1 MCTVFFINGYH
12 CRVLLLNYKNKREP
26 LVFAGNL
33 LFSGP
38 EERET
43 AISPSPETA
52 SGSDSDNVL
61 KDTPQPSSFTLK
73 SARNRDGTLS
83 DPHSLSRG
91 GQQSHSQN
99 QQVAHVEIHHEMTRL
114 SEVTPDS
121 LESIEELEESSLL
134 N

>member
-1 MCTVFFINGYH
+1 MSSDCCF
-12 CRVLLLNYKNKREP
+12 CRVLLLNYKNQRKP

-43 AISPSPETA
+43 ALSPSPETA

-61 KDTPQPSSFTLK
+61 KDTPQPIASSFTLK

-99 QQVAHVEIHHEMTRL
+99 QQVAHVEIHHEMTSL
-114 SEVTPDS
+114 SEVTPDI